1 MRFAMVVTDP
11 VIAAPLFEGI
21 TKLIGIVVSVT
32 ASPLSGTVGASGVA
46 GTFDETVI
54 GIG

>member
-1 MRFAMVVTDP
+1 MVVTDP
-11 VIAAPLFEGI
+11 LIAAPLFEGI

-32 ASPLSGTVGASGVA
+32 FAPLSGTVGAAGVA

-54 GIG
+54 SVG